1 MVTSTNQENEEL
13 SPEVKALLQEFEK
26 QPIANQS
33 TTKPKTQLTSDA
45 IGEKLPETDDI
56 DSGMLEHLK
65 DANKTLNFNHGL
77 DVYKINNTPNR
88 FIPEKSITDKFLE
101 DPRTYGTVVG
111 GVGSLASQYK
121 ESKTPKKITL
131 EPTKIIAEP
140 VTGKP
145 IPIYDEAAGSR
156 ALTSNQGLNKGVAA
170 SESLAELR
178 FREFLKNNPDYFKM
192 TGNPMLTNPAGEMGP
207 SVFNGTIFEPLS
219 TTRQIANEAA
229 QAAHAPVAPLPQSPL
244 SMGDKLLKAFPNAPK
259 VVEAV
264 KGALPVVGKTLN
276 AAGAGFNIA
285 DVINRMVDKDYAG
298 AGISGVGGGLAMLA
312 SAPVGIPIGLTTAL
326 IQYYHDHPEL
336 ANAIK
341 KDFGKMAS
349 GNKPA
354 PTSSQFQANPM
365 GDY

>member
-1 MVTSTNQENEEL
+1 MVDKTNNNIDPDVAAIMAQIKANEEA
-13 SPEVKALLQEFEK
+13 SPQEKNGQNTDNADIDPNLVAIIK
-26 QPIANQS
+26 QIKEEND
-33 TTKPKTQLTSDA
+33 SDEE
-45 IGEKLPETDDI
+45 GEKLLNELSNRPIEKPVLDQI
-56 DSGMLEHLK
+56 LK
-65 DANKTLNFNHGL
+65 
-77 DVYKINNTPNR
+77 
-88 FIPEKSITDKFLE
+88 

-178 FREFLKNNPDYFKM
+178 FREFLKNNPDYFKL

-312 SAPVGIPIGLTTAL
+312 VPEIGIPIGLSSAL
-326 IQYYHDHPEL
+326 LNYIRDHPEF
-336 ANAIK
+336 ASNYE
-341 KDFGKMAS
+341 KMAS

-354 PTSSQFQANPM
+354 PTASQFQANPM
-365 GDY
+365 AGY

>member
-1 MVTSTNQENEEL
+1 MVDKTNNNIDPDVAAIMAQIKANEEA
-13 SPEVKALLQEFEK
+13 SPQEKNGQNTDNADIDPNLVAIIK
-26 QPIANQS
+26 QMKEEND
-33 TTKPKTQLTSDA
+33 SDEE
-45 IGEKLPETDDI
+45 GEKLLIKLSNQPREKPVLDQI
-56 DSGMLEHLK
+56 LK
-65 DANKTLNFNHGL
+65 
-77 DVYKINNTPNR
+77 
-88 FIPEKSITDKFLE
+88 

-140 VTGKP
+140 ATGKP

-229 QAAHAPVAPLPQSPL
+229 QAAHTPAAPLPQSPL

-259 VVEAV
+259 VAEAV

-285 DVINRMVDKDYAG
+285 DVINRMVDKDYTG

-336 ANAIK
+336 TNAIK

-354 PTSSQFQANPM
+354 PTASQFQANPM
-365 GDY
+365 ADY